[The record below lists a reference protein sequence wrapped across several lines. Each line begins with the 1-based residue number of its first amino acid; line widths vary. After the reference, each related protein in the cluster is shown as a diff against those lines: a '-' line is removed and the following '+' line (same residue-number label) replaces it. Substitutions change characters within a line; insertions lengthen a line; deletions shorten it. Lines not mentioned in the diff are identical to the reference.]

1 MFIVIRINHLL
12 SYPLTPCFIV
22 FQNGLEDEV
31 MKIYVRNLVTVLAEH
46 WLADPYINP
55 VEDTKDILQAT
66 TG

>member
-1 MFIVIRINHLL
+1 MYYLP

-46 WLADPYINP
+46 WLADPYIDP
-55 VEDTKDILQAT
+55 VEDTKDILEAT